1 MPQSVPDHVVFYIA
15 PARLTREDIRSIVH
29 EIDAKLALHEKI
41 GVVTDVTRLESITPG
56 AMLED
61 LKSEL
66 QYLGKWN
73 RFPKLALVADEGFLK
88 SLATTIAGWLP
99 SVELRVFPPD
109 QMAEAV
115 AFATQAGA
123 TSDRA
128 R

>member
-1 MPQSVPDHVVFYIA
+1 MPQSVPDHVLYYTA

-41 GVVTDVTRLESITPG
+41 GIVTDVTRLESMTPG

-66 QYLGKWN
+66 QYLGKWS

-99 SVELRVFPPD
+99 SVELRVFPPG

-115 AFATQAGA
+115 AFAAQVGA
-123 TSDRA
+123 TSGPVR
-128 R
+128 